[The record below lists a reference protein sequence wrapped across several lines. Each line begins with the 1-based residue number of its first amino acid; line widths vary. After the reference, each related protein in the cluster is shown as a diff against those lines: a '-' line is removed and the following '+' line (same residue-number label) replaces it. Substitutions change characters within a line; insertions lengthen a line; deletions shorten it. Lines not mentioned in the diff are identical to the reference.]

1 MAIRHIADLITNN
14 SNTYNN
20 TDEFHA
26 EHGLCGK
33 NNVNCTSVAFELL
46 ADKTGVR
53 RTVIFEDQA
62 QFDLFFPSLTDKQFT
77 VTKIEKVDI

>member
-14 SNTYNN
+14 GNTYNN

-26 EHGLCGK
+26 EHGKCGK
-33 NNVNCTSVAFELL
+33 NNPNCTSVAFELL

-62 QFDLFFPSLTDKQFT
+62 QFDLFFPGLTTKDFA

>member
-1 MAIRHIADLITNN
+1 MAIRHIADLIATNG
-14 SNTYNN
+14 NTYNN

-26 EHGLCGK
+26 EHGPCGK
-33 NNVNCTSVAFELL
+33 NNANCTSVAFELL

-62 QFDLFFPSLTDKQFT
+62 QFDLFFPGLTTKDFA
-77 VTKIEKVDI
+77 VTKIEKVEI